1 MNPYMDLFNAYMI
14 KGEYYN
20 AIKILEKSL
29 KNTDGIQT
37 IAITKDLKDGYD
49 VYDSNGTFYKKILID
64 YDLDYDLSYKDKRNV
79 DYYQGKSLYR

>member
-1 MNPYMDLFNAYMI
+1 MDLFNAYMI

-20 AIKILEKSL
+20 AIKTLEKSL

-49 VYDSNGTFYKKILID
+49 VYNSNGAFYKKI
-64 YDLDYDLSYKDKRNV
+64 
-79 DYYQGKSLYR
+79 